1 MRLIFKGDM
10 AIVIPEDDADAA
22 ALDAFAE
29 ERHAHLFRLTRSG
42 RGMQLVDLGE
52 EDIVRNTPINITS
65 QTPEPFHL
73 ISNFAHTPFTL
84 DDRTYA
90 SVEGFWQALKLPG
103 EDDRRR
109 VAMLVGQ
116 EAKLAVPSGEPPET
130 FEYDG
135 KIIRVGTFDHWQLMR
150 RACLAKFSQHT
161 DAREALLATGERPL
175 MHKVRHDSR
184 TIPGV
189 VMADIWV
196 AIRARLRKDG
206 AAQHNSYGV

>member
-10 AIVIPEDDADAA
+10 AIVIPEDEADTA

-29 ERHAHLFRLTRSG
+29 KRHAHLLRLTRSG

-52 EDIVRNTPINITS
+52 EDDVRNTPINITS

-90 SVEGFWQALKLPG
+90 SVEGFWQALKLAG
-103 EDDRRR
+103 ADDRRR
-109 VAMLVGQ
+109 VAMLFGQ
-116 EAKLAVPSGEPPET
+116 EAKLAVTGAEANDP

-135 KIIRVGTFDHWQLMR
+135 KTIRVGAFDHWQLMR
-150 RACLAKFSQHT
+150 RACLAKFSQHAG
-161 DAREALLATGERPL
+161 ARQALLATGDRPL
-175 MHKVRHDSR
+175 MHRVRRDSR

-189 VMADIWV
+189 VMADIWMAV
-196 AIRARLRKDG
+196 RTKLRKSSTS
-206 AAQHNSYGV
+206 AAQ